1 MTRICFKV
9 LKHEP
14 YRDNIVAALLD
25 TARDGNIAYRGL
37 FGEEGIISREWLRRQ
52 SRSAKPNEIVA
63 LKSEL
68 ERTGIKL
75 IVEKSL

>member
-1 MTRICFKV
+1 MRVVFKTLQYGENKNNV
-9 LKHEP
+9 LA
-14 YRDNIVAALLD
+14 VLLD
-25 TARDGNIAYRGL
+25 TLDEGNLEYRGL
-37 FGEEGIISREWLRRQ
+37 FGEAGNVSKEYIRRQ